1 MSIVWIRIKWQF
13 HINGFTLRLALN
25 KWLVATI
32 PPRKKWKEKE
42 NEEMIVAG
50 NAIYAIAQR
59 NLKKIQDFNGVWTVV
74 QFWVKSIVFILPVA
88 AKHWTGFPRSQ
99 FRPHPYLLSLK
110 PQWWADQV
118 PWTALSTHQAFLQC
132 LSWVCSKE
140 LLLACK
146 TIHNINKNI
155 QGNLVF
161 KYSLQQ

>member
-1 MSIVWIRIKWQF
+1 MASPFASLWIRGLWQLF
-13 HINGFTLRLALN
+13 HYEKNE
-25 KWLVATI
+25 KKKKM
-32 PPRKKWKEKE
+32 KKWSSQGTQFMQLRKE
-42 NEEMIVAG
+42 AW
-50 NAIYAIAQR
+50 
-59 NLKKIQDFNGVWTVV
+59 KKFRTSTGFETVV
-74 QFWVKSIVFILPVA
+74 QFWVESIVFILPVS

-132 LSWVCSKE
+132 LSSVCSKE

-161 KYSLQQ
+161 KYSLQK

>member
-1 MSIVWIRIKWQF
+1 MRIKWHF

-25 KWLVATI
+25 KRLMATI
-32 PPRKKWKEKE
+32 PQRKKWKKKKRKWRNDRRRE
-42 NEEMIVAG
+42 
-50 NAIYAIAQR
+50 R
-59 NLKKIQDFNGVWTVV
+59 NLCNCVKKPEKNSGLNGVWTVV
-74 QFWVKSIVFILPVA
+74 QFWVESIVFILPVS

-161 KYSLQQ
+161 KYSLQK